1 MLAGHGIPAED
12 GIMIIDDFKGA
23 AKFALT
29 LGAVWLLF
37 AGAAH
42 AQRAITVNGQWL
54 TPQQM
59 MIADRNA
66 GFILPNGHYW
76 CDPASGYWGAAGGGP
91 VGRVHPSQCPSPP
104 NQAGTGRPHIHQ
116 GPGGTTGSDGSCFYY
131 NDPQTGASV
140 MTGNC

>member
-1 MLAGHGIPAED
+1 
-12 GIMIIDDFKGA
+12 MITDYLRGA
-23 AKFALT
+23 ARVVLA
-29 LGAVWLLF
+29 LGAICLLP

-59 MIADRNA
+59 MIADRNV

-76 CDPASGYWGAAGGGP
+76 CDPASGYWGALGGQAA
-91 VGRVHPSQCPSPP
+91 GRVHPSQCPPLP
-104 NQAGTGRPHIHQ
+104 NQATGGQPHMNR
-116 GPGGTTGSDGSCFYY
+116 GPGGTTGGDGSCFYY

>member
-1 MLAGHGIPAED
+1 
-12 GIMIIDDFKGA
+12 MITDYSKNA
-23 AKFALT
+23 AKLVFTFGVVSLALV
-29 LGAVWLLF
+29 GV
-37 AGAAH
+37 AH
-42 AQRAITVNGQWL
+42 AQRAVTVNGHWL

-76 CDPASGYWGAAGGGP
+76 CDPASGYWGAVGGNAA
-91 VGRVHPSQCPSPP
+91 GRVHPSQCPPLP
-104 NQAGTGRPHIHQ
+104 GQAGRGQPHINR
-116 GPGGTTGSDGSCFYY
+116 GPGGTTGGDGSCFYY